1 MKQQWRERPGGGFRA
16 GTGGHGGPI
25 HRRRRSACQA
35 RRRWRSRHPPWR
47 PASPPPGNQ
56 FSTGGLFPCGGL
68 TWTFA
73 AQGLYRIRPELELS
87 EVAKVLSPK
96 LLIIPHEIISRW
108 SRRSTFPFRRANDY
122 YRVGFQLHSPQ
133 KNRKRRKW

>member
-1 MKQQWRERPGGGFRA
+1 MERTNWGRGFRA
-16 GTGGHGGPI
+16 GTGGHGGPK
-25 HRRRRSACQA
+25 RVPRSAKVSVSTPSMEA
-35 RRRWRSRHPPWR
+35 GKS
-47 PASPPPGNQ
+47 PPGNQ

-133 KNRKRRKW
+133 ENRKRRKW